1 MYAYMVYVSLY
12 SICIIIWCCVV
23 CGCSVLS
30 NSLWCHGLLPFS
42 LLCPCDF
49 PGKTAG
55 VGCHFL
61 LQGIFPVHG
70 LDLPLLHCQVASLP
84 LHHLG
89 SPITWQL
96 HASIFLLSLDWKRRK
111 NYHDRDSHLSIFS
124 FIRFQKYWTLSILS
138 LIILRDLWKQDINRY
153 VETM

>member
-1 MYAYMVYVSLY
+1 MYHYMVL
-12 SICIIIWCCVV
+12 CCVWV
-23 CGCSVLS
+23 
-30 NSLWCHGLLPFS
+30 FS
-42 LLCPCDF
+42 LIQLFVMPWTVALPPPPSCPCDF

-70 LDLPLLHCQVASLP
+70 LDLPLLHWQVASLP

-111 NYHDRDSHLSIFS
+111 NYHDRDSHLNIFS
-124 FIRFQKYWTLSILS
+124 FIRFQKYWMLSILS